1 MRAAKDQANPGVC
14 ADMPEHSLLTFAIR
28 TKCSVDSFFAGN
40 FRLFII
46 TSQGHHELR
55 VDLEDWEGNTRFA
68 KYRIFNIGHPTELYN
83 LTALGYT
90 GDAGNHITKCV
101 ISDVIRGC
109 VELSSRTS
117 CLFFWSVVVLVN
129 TRSNIFCNTVRL

>member
-1 MRAAKDQANPGVC
+1 MQTCLSIP
-14 ADMPEHSLLTFAIR
+14 
-28 TKCSVDSFFAGN
+28 CSHLRYVLNVHALAYLFAGN
-40 FRLFII
+40 FPLFII

-90 GDAGNHITKCV
+90 GDAGNHIIKCV
-101 ISDVIRGC
+101 LSDVICWCAG
-109 VELSSRTS
+109 LSSRTS
-117 CLFFWSVVVLVN
+117 CLFSGL
-129 TRSNIFCNTVRL
+129 SSSL